1 MRQILSIAQLWLVP
15 ITIKYAAL
23 VPRTERNAII
33 LQATTVVRGAC
44 GAEIFLVIK

>member
-1 MRQILSIAQLWLVP
+1 MRQILSIAQMRCVP

-33 LQATTVVRGAC
+33 LQPTTVRGAC
-44 GAEIFLVIK
+44 GAEFY